1 MFFFYL
7 LILFSCFSQNFSQA
21 LESNYNHS
29 TIKIVPD
36 QIIKL
41 LAIFNKDMKTS
52 ESMIKR
58 GNFSLDL
65 SLTNEIYNWEPIPF
79 YKTMLDMSNSL
90 KLFL

>member
-1 MFFFYL
+1 MRK
-7 LILFSCFSQNFSQA
+7 IG
-21 LESNYNHS
+21 HKKS
-29 TIKIVPD
+29 TLKIVPD

-65 SLTNEIYNWEPIPF
+65 SLTNEIYNWQPTPF

-90 KLFL
+90 KEFL